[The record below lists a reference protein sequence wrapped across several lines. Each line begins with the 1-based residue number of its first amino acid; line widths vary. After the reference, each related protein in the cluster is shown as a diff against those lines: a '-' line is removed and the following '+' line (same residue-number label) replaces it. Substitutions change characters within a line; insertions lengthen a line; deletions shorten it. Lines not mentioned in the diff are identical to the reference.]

1 MKAVVRRVHGF
12 TLIEMVIVLALVAIL
27 SLAAQPLLEL
37 TVQRTKEFALRDALR
52 TLRGALDAYKQAA
65 DSGRILKAADASGYP
80 ASLDELVR
88 GVPMAAAGAA
98 PTGASDGTPEAPPPL
113 AVAGAAR
120 EQRLYFL
127 RRLPRDPFADASL
140 PAAQTWGLRSY
151 DSAPEAPAPGRDVFD
166 VHSRSERT
174 ALDGSAYRDW

>member
-1 MKAVVRRVHGF
+1 MSSGARGF
-12 TLIEMVIVLALVAIL
+12 TLIEMVVVLALVAIL

-37 TVQRTKEFALRDALR
+37 SVQRTQEFALRDALR
-52 TLRGALDAYKQAA
+52 TLRGALDAHKQAA
-65 DSGRILKAADASGYP
+65 DSGRIRKGADASGYP
-80 ASLDELVR
+80 ASLDELVQ
-88 GVPMAAAGAA
+88 GVPVAMAGEVAEGALDDGA
-98 PTGASDGTPEAPPPL
+98 DTPPPARASDTEA
-113 AVAGAAR
+113 R
-120 EQRLYFL
+120 DKRLYFL

-151 DSAPEAPAPGRDVFD
+151 DSAPDAPAPGRDVFD